1 MNRKGGA
8 QPPLDDDAL
17 AVLGVLSRGYRKMSA
32 DDVAHAHVFN
42 RVSTDRVAYALSELE
57 QAGFVQRHVPPPALQ
72 PRGEPARFGLT
83 PLGRSAAL
91 GRLRSPGPS

>member
-1 MNRKGGA
+1 MNREGGA
-8 QPPLDDDAL
+8 GRPLDDDAL
-17 AVLGVLSRGYRKMSA
+17 AVLGVLSRGYRKMSV

-72 PRGEPARFGLT
+72 PREPARFGLT

-91 GRLRSPGPS
+91 GRLRSPDPS

>member
-1 MNRKGGA
+1 MSREHGA
-8 QPPLDDDAL
+8 ARPLDDDAL
-17 AVLGVLSRGYRKMSA
+17 AVLGVLSRGYRKMSV

-57 QAGFVQRHVPPPALQ
+57 QAGFVQRHVPPALQ
-72 PRGEPARFGLT
+72 PREPARFGLT

-91 GRLRSPGPS
+91 GRLRSPDPS